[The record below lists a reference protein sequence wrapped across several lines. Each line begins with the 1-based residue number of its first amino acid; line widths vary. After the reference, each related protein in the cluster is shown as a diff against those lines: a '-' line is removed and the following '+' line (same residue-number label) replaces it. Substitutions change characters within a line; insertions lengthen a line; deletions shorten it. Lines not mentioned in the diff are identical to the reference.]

1 VRDDSRYDRLR
12 SGVPLAHEEAG
23 MSHVSRS
30 LWRIRARWLSSA
42 GAASIGLLAAGCSG
56 SSPAG
61 CGEDVCS
68 PADAGVDD
76 TGRLDAGKR
85 DAGARDAGSRDAGK
99 HDAGVGDAGHGEAGA
114 PDSAPGS
121 CSFQGETLA
130 SGASVTAFQSATV
143 PAGSICVSQSR
154 TCNAGTLSGTYAY
167 ASCSVAAPTTPAF
180 YVSPSGDDTN
190 PGTLAQPFLT
200 LPKAQTAMRASAS
213 IKTTLLRAGTYAA
226 VASTATSNCDAS
238 GSTAIDLGASDDG
251 ETWSYYP
258 PDGYGTAIIDGGSTS
273 TTTGL
278 ACGFAASGASNLT
291 FIGLQLQRFQYSA
304 IYANASPNL
313 SVKDNTIHD
322 LTVAVYNVGGI
333 ALHASSGASV
343 ENNYIHDVAYMGIG
357 AWGAGMSNTTVSGTV
372 VLSSCG
378 ATAQPGGIYLW
389 DGVTHAST
397 NIAVTNNYVRD
408 VNVSS
413 NGAGDY
419 TGCCATGLYL
429 DDGMSNVTVSGN
441 VVTGTKSQC
450 FVIHGGND
458 DTFKDN
464 LCDLDDSTYERIMT
478 YQWDAL
484 KLPMSGNVI
493 EDNVI
498 VSSAATGGTGYSD
511 DGTPTAPTIKNNAY
525 YNYAGTM
532 VVSSGGNGSDAN
544 PTYENPGIACWDPS
558 LPASS
563 PVYAAPVSFVK
574 LAGGWGPPGFVLPQ
588 TGTAPSWPHGC

>member
-1 VRDDSRYDRLR
+1 VLGRRADDARLLCLPEWRRHEPRHSRAAVPHVAESADGDARERVDQDHLPSGRHVRRRGVDRDEQLRRQRQHGHRPRGERRRRDLVVLPAGRLR
-12 SGVPLAHEEAG
+12 HR
-23 MSHVSRS
+23 HHR
-30 LWRIRARWLSSA
+30 R
-42 GAASIGLLAAGCSG
+42 
-56 SSPAG
+56 
-61 CGEDVCS
+61 
-68 PADAGVDD
+68 
-76 TGRLDAGKR
+76 RLDE
-85 DAGARDAGSRDAGK
+85 
-99 HDAGVGDAGHGEAGA
+99 HDD
-114 PDSAPGS
+114 
-121 CSFQGETLA
+121 
-130 SGASVTAFQSATV
+130 
-143 PAGSICVSQSR
+143 R
-154 TCNAGTLSGTYAY
+154 
-167 ASCSVAAPTTPAF
+167 
-180 YVSPSGDDTN
+180 
-190 PGTLAQPFLT
+190 
-200 LPKAQTAMRASAS
+200 
-213 IKTTLLRAGTYAA
+213 
-226 VASTATSNCDAS
+226 
-238 GSTAIDLGASDDG
+238 
-251 ETWSYYP
+251 
-258 PDGYGTAIIDGGSTS
+258 
-273 TTTGL
+273 L

-322 LTVAVYNVGGI
+322 LSVAVYNVGGI

-343 ENNYIHDVAYMGIG
+343 ENNYIHDVAYLGIG
-357 AWGAGMSNTTVSGTV
+357 AWGAGMSNTTVSGNV

-378 ATAQPGGIYLW
+378 ATAQPGGNDMDGGDCGAIYLW